1 MRLTFRDEHPAE
13 CTTIAAE
20 QGQGCHQEQVA
31 CEQVTC
37 QGVQPLQVSS
47 GPLSLPLRH
56 ATEAI
61 GLYAAIKR
69 HRHEHLVGTRW
80 KACGVLWRVPRTMSG

>member
-1 MRLTFRDEHPAE
+1 MMRLTHRDEHPAE
-13 CTTIAAE
+13 CTPIAAE

-56 ATEAI
+56 ATAAT
-61 GLYAAIKR
+61 GLKAADKC
-69 HRHEHLVGTRW
+69 HRHERFGGY
-80 KACGVLWRVPRTMSG
+80 KMGNM